1 MGGFAPQQDEKE
13 EVTLK
18 LPSELVCQ
26 IADRAKAMH
35 VSVDAAAVVL
45 LQYGLKV
52 QEQKEQELEALVNE
66 FHDSPDEASRD
77 RAFEEIG
84 QSVFRK

>member
-1 MGGFAPQQDEKE
+1 MGGSSPQQDTKE
-13 EVTLK
+13 EVTLN
-18 LPSELVCQ
+18 LPAALVCQ
-26 IADRAKAMH
+26 IAERASAMN

-52 QEQKEQELEALVNE
+52 QEQRERDIEALVE
-66 FHDSPDEASRD
+66 KFHNSPDKASRD
-77 RAFEEIG
+77 SAFEEIG